1 MSKFAHRFKLAPAPA
16 DDVDRGIQTWLK
28 LPGAALLAMLAIA
41 PVASGLLP
49 EAVADEYKPAPVT
62 SLSRQGANY
71 FKQLNC
77 LSCHAARGVGGD
89 LGPALDAIGSRR
101 SSDYLFARLAESAGE
116 QERFAKFPGASYC
129 SLGTHPRL
137 SDQCSKAMVAFLLTL
152 GAYKANPHASPHGG
166 VLAAD
171 EPKANNKFVANAAS
185 PDSEEGKKLY
195 QKNACASCHAIG
207 EVGGWVGP
215 SLDGIGGRHSLAY
228 IKEYIAGPRAVLGDD
243 GPKSRMPTLP
253 LTADEVNKI
262 AAFLLTVP
270 NLDSVHQ

>member
-1 MSKFAHRFKLAPAPA
+1 MPKFTHRFKISGLQS
-16 DDVDRGIQTWLK
+16 VLLK
-28 LPGAALLAMLAIA
+28 VSGLAALTLLIFA
-41 PVASGLLP
+41 PVAPGLLP
-49 EAVADEYKPAPVT
+49 EAAADEYKPAPVT
-62 SLSRQGANY
+62 RLSRQGANY

-101 SSDYLFARLAESAGE
+101 SSEYLFARMAESAGE
-116 QERFAKFPGASYC
+116 QERFAKFPGSSYC

-137 SDQCSKAMVAFLLTL
+137 SDQCCKAMVAFLLTL
-152 GAYKANPHASPHGG
+152 GDYKANPHASPHRG

-171 EPKANNKFVANAAS
+171 EPKANNKFVANPTSA
-185 PDSEEGKKLY
+185 DSEEGKKLY
-195 QKNACASCHAIG
+195 QKNACAACHAIG

-215 SLDGIGGRHSLAY
+215 PLDGIGGRHSLAY
-228 IKEYIAGPRAVLGDD
+228 IKEYIAAPRSGIGDAGD
-243 GPKSRMPTLP
+243 AGAKSRMPTLP

-270 NLDSVHQ
+270 NLDSVRE